1 MKTTFIQDL
10 QAGDTIDDIFVL
22 AEKNLARKRNGDNY
36 LTVTLCDRSGRI
48 RGVMWDNLEL
58 IKGKANSGDYV
69 RVKGGISEYKGALQF
84 VVREMEACPA
94 DALDPT
100 DFVPA
105 TTRDVE
111 KMFARLLAFRRPSKH
126 PI

>member
-1 MKTTFIQDL
+1 MKTKFIQDL

-22 AEKNLARKRNGDNY
+22 AEKNLARKRNGENY

-58 IKGKANSGDYV
+58 IKAKANSGDYV

-84 VVREMEACPA
+84 VVRDMEAIPA
-94 DALDPT
+94 DALDP
-100 DFVPA
+100 
-105 TTRDVE
+105 
-111 KMFARLLAFRRPSKH
+111 
-126 PI
+126 